1 MDVVYVWNYLNKKYN
16 IDRFNVTQFDKLFIT
31 DIRVVLND
39 ELLNQK
45 YVYASGCHYTK
56 DLSLIKALSEL
67 IERLVFLSPFVG
79 PIEFI
84 NGAHYTPD
92 INQQLVPLS
101 LVTPYFSI
109 KPVFSTH
116 GHACHTESPL
126 AILAAENE
134 YYEHHI
140 KNALLETLAQ
150 GTLSEE
156 KESDITIHG
165 VDDIS
170 ILKSFKK
177 IIIYYPSFYFCL
189 VWHPLYKHVI
199 GSACNQS
206 LEKTIE
212 KAFFEGLSLLQA
224 TSNVKDNT
232 ELMEELDD
240 YTDIYPGKYLSTQV
254 IPKPLLIRR
263 HSQILTDLKLCLFQA
278 VDHV

>member
-1 MDVVYVWNYLNKKYN
+1 MDVVYAWNYLNKNYN
-16 IDRFNVTQFDKLFIT
+16 IDRFNVTQSEKLFIT
-31 DIRVVLND
+31 DIRAVLND

-45 YVYASGCHYTK
+45 DVYASGCHYTK
-56 DLSLIKALSEL
+56 DLSLVKALSEL

-79 PIEFI
+79 PVEFI
-84 NGAHYTPD
+84 NGEHYTPD

-101 LVTPYFSI
+101 LVTPYFAT
-109 KPVFSTH
+109 KPTFSTH

-126 AILAAENE
+126 AIVAAENE
-134 YYEHHI
+134 YYEHYI
-140 KNALLETLAQ
+140 KNALLDILAQ

-156 KESDITIHG
+156 KESDIKIHG

-170 ILKSFKK
+170 ILKSFNK
-177 IIIYYPSFYFCL
+177 IIIDYPSFYFCL

-199 GSACNQS
+199 GSACHQS

-224 TSNVKDNT
+224 TSNVNDNT
-232 ELMEELDD
+232 VLMEELVD

-254 IPKPLLIRR
+254 IPKPLIIKR